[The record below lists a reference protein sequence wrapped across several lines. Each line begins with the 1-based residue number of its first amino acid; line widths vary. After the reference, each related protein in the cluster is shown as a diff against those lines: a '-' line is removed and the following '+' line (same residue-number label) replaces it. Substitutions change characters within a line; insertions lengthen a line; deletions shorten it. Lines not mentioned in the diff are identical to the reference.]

1 MFLKLIGKIGGRRAA
16 LCLNRPAYRQIKLNT
31 PLSSTLSLGYLADF
45 TKAIKNPMDYNC
57 LLDESYSKV
66 SSTFPAGISLFGIN
80 QHNNVNNHKR
90 VFRSLL

>member
-45 TKAIKNPMDYNC
+45 TKAIKNPMDYKC

-66 SSTFPAGISLFGIN
+66 SSTFPAGISLFRIN